1 MSLRYEENM
10 VDLTKIA
17 AVYLSFPY
25 ITAEVEITGF
35 YASSPHFINHIL
47 EMRLKYVPISK
58 LTQKNMAI

>member
-25 ITAEVEITGF
+25 ITAEVEIAGF
-35 YASSPHFINHIL
+35 YVSSPYFMNHNL
-47 EMRLKYVPISK
+47 KMRLKYVPISN